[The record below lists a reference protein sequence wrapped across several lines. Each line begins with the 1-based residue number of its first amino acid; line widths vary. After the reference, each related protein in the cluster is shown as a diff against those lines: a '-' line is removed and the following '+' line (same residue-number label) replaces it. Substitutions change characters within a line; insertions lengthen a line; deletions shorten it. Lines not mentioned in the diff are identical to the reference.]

1 MRGMNGQLN
10 YVNKM
15 VTTYCNIPSRSATAG
30 EHVGTAV
37 EAFDQGKNGN
47 ILQVGSWVGTYLCKD
62 EITCWNVS
70 ILYF

>member
-15 VTTYCNIPSRSATAG
+15 VTTYCNIPSRFATAG

-47 ILQVGSWVGTYLCKD
+47 ILQVRSWVRIFVKMR
-62 EITCWNVS
+62 
-70 ILYF
+70 